1 MKKVVTYHDLKREIA
16 SSRELKMVEY
26 VPVVIGTLGCVTK
39 ELDRW
44 IEKLGI
50 TCTVEV
56 MQKTALL
63 GTAMIRREVL
73 EM

>member
-1 MKKVVTYHDLKREIA
+1 MKKVVTYHDLKRGIA

-26 VPVVIGTLGCVTK
+26 VPIVIGTLGCVTK

-50 TCTVEV
+50 TCTVEM

-63 GTAMIRREVL
+63 GTAAIMREVL

>member
-50 TCTVEV
+50 TCTVEM

-63 GTAMIRREVL
+63 GTAAIMREVL

>member
-63 GTAMIRREVL
+63 GTATIRREVL

>member
-50 TCTVEV
+50 TCTVEA

-63 GTAMIRREVL
+63 GTATIRREVL